1 MRILVAVGSFALLAL
16 SVACGSASTPTARLA
31 DAQSAVRAADEIGA
45 ERHPRAALHL
55 KLARDQ
61 IAKARGAIA
70 EGEDSEAA
78 RLLERAEADAELAV
92 ALARH
97 GRYRAEA
104 RRAADRAAEL
114 EASLE
119 QRRRS
124 E

>member
-1 MRILVAVGSFALLAL
+1 MRILEVAGLTALAAV
-16 SVACGSASTPTARLA
+16 SAACGSAGVRIAQMA

-45 ERHPRAALHL
+45 ERHPRSALHL

-61 IAKARGAIA
+61 IERARAAIA
-70 EGEDSEAA
+70 EGEDAEAA
-78 RLLERAEADAELAV
+78 RWLERAEADAELAI

-114 EASLE
+114 EASV
-119 QRRRS
+119 QDRGRS
-124 E
+124 K